1 MENARLYHRAQH
13 ALTELQQAQLQIIQS
28 EKMSALGNLV
38 AGVAHEINNPI
49 AFLAGNINP
58 ALSYTKDLLELIDLY
73 QQKYPNSDTDI
84 QELIESIDLSYV
96 REDLPNLIRSMQT
109 GVNRI
114 REISTS
120 LRTFSRADSDHPI
133 TCNLH
138 AGIDSTVLILKHR
151 LKANE
156 IRPAIDVKTEYGQI
170 PLVECYAGQLNQ
182 VFMNLL
188 ANAIDALEEASQG
201 YSFTEIEA
209 RSNRITIQTELS
221 SDAQSAIIRI
231 KDNGIGMT
239 EKMKQKAFDH
249 LFTTKA
255 VGKGTGLGLT
265 IAHSIV
271 VEKHQ
276 GTIEVYSTLGVGTEF
291 VITIPVKAEIER
303 KV

>member
-1 MENARLYHRAQH
+1 M
-13 ALTELQQAQLQIIQS
+13 
-28 EKMSALGNLV
+28 K
-38 AGVAHEINNPI
+38 INNPI

-58 ALSYTKDLLELIDLY
+58 ALSYTQDLLELIDLY
-73 QQKYPNSDTDI
+73 QQKYPNSDKDI
-84 QELIESIDLSYV
+84 EELIESIDLSYV
-96 REDLPNLIRSMQT
+96 REDLPNLIKSMQT

-120 LRTFSRADSDHPI
+120 LRTFSRADSDRPI
-133 TCNLH
+133 TCNIH
-138 AGIDSTVLILKHR
+138 AGIDSTLLILKHR

-156 IRPAIDVKTEYGQI
+156 TRPAIEVKTEYGQI

-201 YSFTEIEA
+201 YSFAEIAA
-209 RSNRITIQTELS
+209 RSNQITVQTELS
-221 SDAQSAIIRI
+221 SNAQSTIIRI
-231 KDNGIGMT
+231 KDNGTGMT

-276 GTIEVYSTLGVGTEF
+276 GTIEVNSTLGVGTEF
-291 VITIPVKAEIER
+291 VITIPVKAAIER